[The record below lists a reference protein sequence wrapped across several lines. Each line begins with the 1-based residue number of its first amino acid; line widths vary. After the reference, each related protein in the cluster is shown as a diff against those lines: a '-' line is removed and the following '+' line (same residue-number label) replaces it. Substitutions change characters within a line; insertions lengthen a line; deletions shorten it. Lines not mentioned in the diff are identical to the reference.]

1 MHTFRHPQ
9 LWTLQFRRNTMTEPR
24 DCKHGRLA
32 RSCETCAMQEE
43 IDDLKYE
50 LGVAREAQQ
59 CECSSDDACRF
70 ARERDALKD
79 DIEKLHSVMMAAAV
93 EITSHWD
100 AHCDAE
106 GFGPVNLVR
115 RLENG
120 FPSRY
125 GYDAQTLIRVE
136 AQRDALASS
145 DAALREELGNV
156 KAGLEH
162 YRNLWSEVCDSE
174 RGLRNELAALQKKP
188 VVLSDIE
195 QYRMQIAAICTA
207 AIGYWAEGDPIHPDY
222 DTMALRD
229 VARLYAKYAEQ
240 YDAKEKTE

>member
-1 MHTFRHPQ
+1 MISTITF
-9 LWTLQFRRNTMTEPR
+9 E
-24 DCKHGRLA
+24 HGVK
-32 RSCETCAMQEE
+32 TCAMEEE

-174 RGLRNELAALQKKP
+174 QGLRNELAALQHQEP
-188 VVLSDIE
+188 V
-195 QYRMQIAAICTA
+195 QYRYLFSNPLGGQVWRDSANEWNGNRPIK
-207 AIGYWAEGDPIHPDY
+207 AES
-222 DTMALRD
+222 
-229 VARLYAKYAEQ
+229 LYAAAG
-240 YDAKEKTE
+240 AKGHT